1 MASRSERRRRDDPA
15 DRQDHGEHVPGQLLH
30 RTRELL
36 CAGARGRTLEVGV
49 GSGRNLP
56 FYPPQVRLTA
66 IDPDPQKVERAREHA
81 AELALPGRFL
91 VGDMQDLDFPDHSF
105 DTVMCTLTLG
115 AVEDQEQGMREM
127 YRVLEPGGRLLM
139 VDRVGRVRFPLSFFE
154 QRRRNPRQLPRRLAV
169 DAGFRVGHH
178 DRLLLGT
185 IERVVAHRP

>member
-1 MASRSERRRRDDPA
+1 MASRSERRHRVDPA
-15 DRQDHGEHVPGQLLH
+15 DRQDHGERVPGPVLH

-66 IDPDPQKVERAREHA
+66 IDTDPAKIERAREHA

-91 VGDMQDLDFPDHSF
+91 VGDVQDLDFPDRSF

-115 AVEDQEQGMREM
+115 AVDDQAAAMREM

-139 VDRVGRVRFPLSFFE
+139 VDRIGRARLPFRLVE
-154 QRRRNPRQLPRRLAV
+154 QRRRNPRRLPREVAV
-169 DAGFRVGHH
+169 EAGFRVGHH
-178 DRLLLGT
+178 DRLMLGT

>member
-1 MASRSERRRRDDPA
+1 MASRSERRHRDDPA
-15 DRQDHGEHVPGQLLH
+15 DRQDHGEHVPGHLLH

-66 IDPDPQKVERAREHA
+66 VDPDPRKIERAREHA
-81 AELALPGRFL
+81 ADLALPGHFL
-91 VGDMQDLDFPDHSF
+91 IGDVQDLDFPDRSF

-115 AVEDQEQGMREM
+115 VVEDQEQGMREM

-139 VDRVGRVRFPLSFFE
+139 VDRIGRTRFPFRFF
-154 QRRRNPRQLPRRLAV
+154 QRRRGNPRRLPREVAV
-169 DAGFRVGHH
+169 EAGFRVGHH